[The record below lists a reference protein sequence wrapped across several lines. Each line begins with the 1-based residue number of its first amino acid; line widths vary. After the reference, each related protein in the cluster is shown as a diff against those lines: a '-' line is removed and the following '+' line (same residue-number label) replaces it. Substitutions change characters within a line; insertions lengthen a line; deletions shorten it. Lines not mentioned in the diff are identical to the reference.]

1 MKETIITTAVSAEF
15 LRFHLKNLSPGML
28 QNPGNDPDFLDTVLR
43 QKQPSQKRTDWT
55 VQEEAGTKLYRS
67 ESEADDSPSKMGFP
81 MQNLIACLV
90 GAGRYVKSGKNQ
102 ISTAKST
109 TLFEFLDF
117 PEDFCVFKDVDKD
130 GNIPYYG
137 FLAKGNLDSGGKKV
151 AVAITRPRIP
161 HWETS
166 FTVRLDTKRGVSRD
180 TVVALVETA
189 GRKIGLCDWNPIHR
203 GRFGRFV
210 ISKMEILPV
219 KDAKVEIPVVEY
231 EAADAPV
238 ELRELA
244 GV

>member
-1 MKETIITTAVSAEF
+1 MKTTTLTTVVSAEV
-15 LRFHLKNLSPGML
+15 LRFHLKSLSPGML
-28 QNPGNDPDFLDTVLR
+28 QNPGNDPDFLDIVLR
-43 QKQPSQKRTDWT
+43 QKQQSQKRTDWT

-67 ESEADDSPSKMGFP
+67 EKLSDGSITKMGFP
-81 MQNLIACLV
+81 TQNLIACLV
-90 GAGRYVKSGKNQ
+90 GAGRYVKSGKLQ

-117 PEDFCVFKDVDKD
+117 PEDFCVFKDIDKD
-130 GNIPYYG
+130 GNIPWKG

-166 FTVRLDTKRGVSRD
+166 FTVRLDTKRGISRD

-203 GRFGRFV
+203 GQFGRFI

-231 EAADAPV
+231 EADDAPAD
-238 ELRELA
+238 LRALA

>member
-67 ESEADDSPSKMGFP
+67 ESGADGSPAKMGFP

-117 PEDFCVFKDVDKD
+117 PEDFCVFKDTDKD

-137 FLAKGNLDSGGKKV
+137 FLAKGNLNSGGNKV

-231 EAADAPV
+231 DPSDAPAD
-238 ELRELA
+238 LRELA
-244 GV
+244 VV

>member
-43 QKQPSQKRTDWT
+43 QRQQSQKRTDWT

>member
-1 MKETIITTAVSAEF
+1 MKTTTLTTVVSAEV
-15 LRFHLKNLSPGML
+15 LRFHLKSLSPGML
-28 QNPGNDPDFLDTVLR
+28 QNPGNDPDFLDIVLR

-67 ESEADDSPSKMGFP
+67 ESGTDGSPATMGFP
-81 MQNLIACLV
+81 TQNLISCLV
-90 GAGRYVKSGKNQ
+90 GAGRYVKSGKLQ

-117 PEDFCVFKDVDKD
+117 PEDFCVFKDIDKD
-130 GNIPYYG
+130 GNIPW
-137 FLAKGNLDSGGKKV
+137 KGSSKETWTRRQKLLSPLPNRAFRTG
-151 AVAITRPRIP
+151 RPRLRSAG
-161 HWETS
+161 HETEI
-166 FTVRLDTKRGVSRD
+166 SRD
-180 TVVALVETA
+180 TVVALIETA

-203 GRFGRFV
+203 GRFGRFI

-231 EAADAPV
+231 EADDAPAD
-238 ELRELA
+238 LRALA

>member
-43 QKQPSQKRTDWT
+43 QRQQSQKRTDWT

-219 KDAKVEIPVVEY
+219 KDAKVEISVVEY
-231 EAADAPV
+231 DLSDAPAD
-238 ELRELA
+238 LRELA